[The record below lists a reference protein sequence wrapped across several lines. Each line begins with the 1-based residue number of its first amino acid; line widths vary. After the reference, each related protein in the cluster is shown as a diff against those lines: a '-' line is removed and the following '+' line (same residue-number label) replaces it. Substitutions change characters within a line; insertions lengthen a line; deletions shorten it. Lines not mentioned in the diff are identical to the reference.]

1 MLETMF
7 ENALLD
13 YYRGGNSYEDSV
25 KKQLNALEATSL
37 ATTFAVSDMKSDLRK
52 ELRANTN
59 ELHGIRD
66 DIRTAAVGMHNLGQ
80 GIRNDIQDMATG
92 VTSAIQE
99 NTYAVVASQAMLSK
113 TFNQGFNAVNNT
125 LDFGFTLVGK
135 KIDVLSDEIA
145 SKLDQIQDILN
156 NPRLTQSRELYRQ
169 ALISYKKG
177 FFEEAL
183 KDCKEAVEKNTTDF
197 ISWYLLGLIYL
208 YGAGE
213 NSNVI
218 DLNNSEIAFA
228 NAAKYIKPD
237 IPKSEEAKLM
247 ASEIYYNLGISRL
260 IKSNDY
266 LIENKID
273 DSNAKLLEAENAS
286 SIAYQLSKDN
296 LVAAYEQAKE
306 LHFLGKNEEALK
318 LLEELIRAEKTFSL
332 KAINDKNFESLWKN
346 IEELIDKLKKE
357 SCDFLLSTLN
367 DVIRVNMSMFE
378 AEHDF
383 IIEKIKHEKLKN
395 EENLIN
401 DFLAQKEENVLGF
414 NRKKDELQTK
424 YANIEQKDYFTVLDI
439 LSKAYGVFEEFNN
452 QVAYVISYTKNLMD
466 DKISSEVE
474 RQEEERERELQ
485 KKREEE
491 RKRQEEIR
499 RKQEEEEEKLEREEQ
514 RRLEEVAR
522 KKANKRKIIC
532 SIILLIGGFCILL
545 YMRSDFR
552 YTKLLFKAIKKYD
565 VEKVEKYIK
574 KGANVN
580 AKKGKSGSTPIFY
593 MLNSIHPGVN
603 KRYNKIYEGFF
614 NKLGDCKTTN
624 VYENIRHSWLEY
636 YKEPFQ
642 IFDLLIN
649 AGADIN
655 VANNYGVTPLMLS
668 SYFLARCGNEE
679 TDHQIFMCIEKM
691 LDLGAD
697 VNAKTCSGIT
707 ALDINMFGHWCNE
720 ENKAS
725 NMKYK
730 QKVIDLLRTHGAK

>member
-80 GIRNDIQDMATG
+80 GIRNDIQDMAIG

-213 NSNVI
+213 NGNVI
-218 DLNNSEIAFA
+218 DLNNAEIALS

-237 IPKSEEAKLM
+237 ISKSDEAKLM

-306 LHFLGKNEEALK
+306 LHFLGKNEDSIK
-318 LLEELIRAEKTFSL
+318 LLEELIRTEKTFAL
-332 KAINDKNFESLWKN
+332 KAINDKNFESLWKD

-357 SCDFLLSTLN
+357 SCDFLKETLN
-367 DVIRVNMSMFE
+367 EFIRASFSKFE
-378 AEHDF
+378 LEHEF
-383 IIEKIKHEKLKN
+383 IIETIKKEHLEKEN
-395 EENLIN
+395 EIIDE
-401 DFLAQKEENVLGF
+401 FLTQKKDNIAGL
-414 NRKKDELQTK
+414 NRKKEELQSK
-424 YANIEQKDYFTVLDI
+424 YVGIEEKDYFTVLDI
-439 LSKAYGVFEEFNN
+439 LSTAYDDFNDFN
-452 QVAYVISYTKNLMD
+452 KHIECILDLTKVLFTVRVG
-466 DKISSEVE
+466 EQQE
-474 RQEEERERELQ
+474 REEEERERKEEIQ
-485 KKREEE
+485 REEN
-491 RKRQEEIR
+491 RKRLEEIR
-499 RKQEEEEEKLEREEQ
+499 RKQEENEKKLEEERLIEDEK
-514 RRLEEVAR
+514 RRKKEKKETVIGVIIFGSIIGLIIGLLFCFFPNLMDFDDNAFITFLVIVGLIIWGICFGSIPMVFDWCCGCLFSILLFCGGIFIGLVITACIQFHLEEGIYIAVVCISTLAGMLLGG
-522 KKANKRKIIC
+522 II
-532 SIILLIGGFCILL
+532 GF
-545 YMRSDFR
+545 S
-552 YTKLLFKAIKKYD
+552 AIKED
-565 VEKVEKYIK
+565 
-574 KGANVN
+574 
-580 AKKGKSGSTPIFY
+580 GK
-593 MLNSIHPGVN
+593 
-603 KRYNKIYEGFF
+603 
-614 NKLGDCKTTN
+614 D
-624 VYENIRHSWLEY
+624 
-636 YKEPFQ
+636 
-642 IFDLLIN
+642 
-649 AGADIN
+649 
-655 VANNYGVTPLMLS
+655 
-668 SYFLARCGNEE
+668 
-679 TDHQIFMCIEKM
+679 
-691 LDLGAD
+691 
-697 VNAKTCSGIT
+697 
-707 ALDINMFGHWCNE
+707 
-720 ENKAS
+720 
-725 NMKYK
+725 
-730 QKVIDLLRTHGAK
+730 

>member
-213 NSNVI
+213 NGNVI
-218 DLNNSEIAFA
+218 DLNNAEIALS

-237 IPKSEEAKLM
+237 ISKSDEAKLM

-318 LLEELIRAEKTFSL
+318 LLEELIRSEKTFSL
-332 KAINDKNFESLWKN
+332 KAINDKNFESLWKD
-346 IEELIDKLKKE
+346 IEKLIDKLKKE
-357 SCDFLLSTLN
+357 SCDFLKETLN
-367 DVIRVNMSMFE
+367 EFIRAGSSKFE
-378 AEHDF
+378 MEHEL
-383 IIEKIKHEKLKN
+383 IIEKIKDVHLEKEN
-395 EENLIN
+395 EIIDE
-401 DFLAQKEENVLGF
+401 FLTQKKDNIAGL
-414 NRKKDELQTK
+414 NRKKEELQSK
-424 YANIEQKDYFTVLDI
+424 YVGIEEKDYFTVLDI
-439 LSKAYGVFEEFNN
+439 LSTAYDDFNDFN
-452 QVAYVISYTKNLMD
+452 KHIECILDLTKVLFTVRVG
-466 DKISSEVE
+466 E
-474 RQEEERERELQ
+474 QQEREE
-485 KKREEE
+485 KE
-491 RKRQEEIR
+491 RKRKEEIQREENRKRLEEIR
-499 RKQEEEEEKLEREEQ
+499 REQEENEKKLEEERLIEDEK
-514 RRLEEVAR
+514 RRKKEKKETVIGVIIFGSIIGLIIGLLFCFFPNLMDFDDNAFITFLVIVGLIIWGICFGSIPMVFDWCCGCLFSILLFCGGIFIGLVITACIQFHLEEGIYIAVVCISTLAGMLLGG
-522 KKANKRKIIC
+522 II
-532 SIILLIGGFCILL
+532 GF
-545 YMRSDFR
+545 S
-552 YTKLLFKAIKKYD
+552 AIKED
-565 VEKVEKYIK
+565 
-574 KGANVN
+574 
-580 AKKGKSGSTPIFY
+580 GK
-593 MLNSIHPGVN
+593 
-603 KRYNKIYEGFF
+603 
-614 NKLGDCKTTN
+614 D
-624 VYENIRHSWLEY
+624 
-636 YKEPFQ
+636 
-642 IFDLLIN
+642 
-649 AGADIN
+649 
-655 VANNYGVTPLMLS
+655 
-668 SYFLARCGNEE
+668 
-679 TDHQIFMCIEKM
+679 
-691 LDLGAD
+691 
-697 VNAKTCSGIT
+697 
-707 ALDINMFGHWCNE
+707 
-720 ENKAS
+720 
-725 NMKYK
+725 
-730 QKVIDLLRTHGAK
+730 

>member
-213 NSNVI
+213 NGNVI
-218 DLNNSEIAFA
+218 DLNNAEIAFA

-237 IPKSEEAKLM
+237 IPKSDEAKLM

-266 LIENKID
+266 LIENKIE

-306 LHFLGKNEEALK
+306 LHFLGKNEDSLK
-318 LLEELIRAEKTFSL
+318 LLEELIRAEKTFAL
-332 KAINDKNFESLWKN
+332 KAINDKNFESLWKD
-346 IEELIDKLKKE
+346 IEKLIDKLKKE
-357 SCDFLLSTLN
+357 SCDFLLTTLN
-367 DVIRVNMSMFE
+367 DVIRVNTSMFE

-383 IIEKIKHEKLKN
+383 IVEKIKHEKLKN

-474 RQEEERERELQ
+474 REVKERKRKEEI
-485 KKREEE
+485 KREKE
-491 RKRQEEIR
+491 RKRQEE
-499 RKQEEEEEKLEREEQ
+499 EEILEREEQ
-514 RRLEEVAR
+514 KRLEEERIQKEFEAIKTNAPKKCILSFFLLAIQWGMVLYFDYVNNNLNFLPIIAGIISSLCFIACWSSSIVGCNLFCCSAVASFILGHPVIGIINSFAMFFSGMSSLGNDELSMIEI
-522 KKANKRKIIC
+522 KKHNNNVFITSFRNLSFILFVNFYIVYDDSSLWGIVLFILAAFIGPVSGIFGGILWILGAILLFFTAHYVLCII
-532 SIILLIGGFCILL
+532 SIIVGIIAFG
-545 YMRSDFR
+545 
-552 YTKLLFKAIKKYD
+552 
-565 VEKVEKYIK
+565 
-574 KGANVN
+574 
-580 AKKGKSGSTPIFY
+580 
-593 MLNSIHPGVN
+593 N
-603 KRYNKIYEGFF
+603 KF
-614 NKLGDCKTTN
+614 
-624 VYENIRHSWLEY
+624 
-636 YKEPFQ
+636 
-642 IFDLLIN
+642 
-649 AGADIN
+649 
-655 VANNYGVTPLMLS
+655 
-668 SYFLARCGNEE
+668 
-679 TDHQIFMCIEKM
+679 
-691 LDLGAD
+691 
-697 VNAKTCSGIT
+697 
-707 ALDINMFGHWCNE
+707 
-720 ENKAS
+720 
-725 NMKYK
+725 
-730 QKVIDLLRTHGAK
+730 

>member
-25 KKQLNALEATSL
+25 KKQLNALETTSL

-218 DLNNSEIAFA
+218 DLNNAEIAFA

-266 LIENKID
+266 LIENKIE

-306 LHFLGKNEEALK
+306 LHFLGKKEDSLK
-318 LLEELIRAEKTFSL
+318 LLEELIRAEKTFAL
-332 KAINDKNFESLWKN
+332 KAINDKNFESLWKD
-346 IEELIDKLKKE
+346 IEKLIDKLKKE
-357 SCDFLLSTLN
+357 SCDFLLTTLN
-367 DVIRVNMSMFE
+367 DVIRVNTSMFE

-383 IIEKIKHEKLKN
+383 IVEKIKHEKLKN

-466 DKISSEVE
+466 DKISSEVKRE
-474 RQEEERERELQ
+474 EERKRQEEI
-485 KKREEE
+485 KREEE

-514 RRLEEVAR
+514 RRLEEERIQKEFETIKTNAPKKCILSFFLLAIQWGVVLYFDYVNNNLNFLPIIAGIISSLCFIPSWSSSIVGCNLFCCSAVASFILGHPVIGIINSFAVFFSGMSSLGNTSMIEI
-522 KKANKRKIIC
+522 KKHNDNVLYNVFRNLSFILFVNYYIVYDDSSLWGIVLFILAAFIGIFTGIFGGILWILGAILLFFTAHYVLCII
-532 SIILLIGGFCILL
+532 SIIVGIIAFWI
-545 YMRSDFR
+545 
-552 YTKLLFKAIKKYD
+552 
-565 VEKVEKYIK
+565 
-574 KGANVN
+574 
-580 AKKGKSGSTPIFY
+580 
-593 MLNSIHPGVN
+593 NS
-603 KRYNKIYEGFF
+603 
-614 NKLGDCKTTN
+614 L
-624 VYENIRHSWLEY
+624 
-636 YKEPFQ
+636 
-642 IFDLLIN
+642 
-649 AGADIN
+649 
-655 VANNYGVTPLMLS
+655 
-668 SYFLARCGNEE
+668 
-679 TDHQIFMCIEKM
+679 
-691 LDLGAD
+691 
-697 VNAKTCSGIT
+697 
-707 ALDINMFGHWCNE
+707 
-720 ENKAS
+720 
-725 NMKYK
+725 
-730 QKVIDLLRTHGAK
+730 

>member
-135 KIDVLSDEIA
+135 KIDVLSEEIA

-218 DLNNSEIAFA
+218 DLNNAEIAFA

-237 IPKSEEAKLM
+237 IPKSEEAKLL
-247 ASEIYYNLGISRL
+247 ASEIYYNLGLSRL

-273 DSNAKLLEAENAS
+273 DSNAKLLEAEKAS

-318 LLEELIRAEKTFSL
+318 LLEELIRSEKTFAL
-332 KAINDKNFESLWKN
+332 KAINDKNFESLWKD
-346 IEELIDKLKKE
+346 IEKLIDKLKKE
-357 SCDFLLSTLN
+357 SCDFLKETLN
-367 DVIRVNMSMFE
+367 EFIRASFSKFE
-378 AEHDF
+378 LEHEF
-383 IIEKIKHEKLKN
+383 IIETIKN
-395 EENLIN
+395 EHLEKENEII
-401 DFLAQKEENVLGF
+401 DEFLTQKKDNIAGL
-414 NRKKDELQTK
+414 NRKKDELQSK
-424 YANIEQKDYFTVLDI
+424 YVGIEEKDYFTVLEI
-439 LSKAYGVFEEFNN
+439 LSTAYDDFNDFNKHTEFILNLLKTLF
-452 QVAYVISYTKNLMD
+452 ATKV
-466 DKISSEVE
+466 SSEK
-474 RQEEERERELQ
+474 EREEKERKRKEEI
-485 KKREEE
+485 KREEE

-499 RKQEEEEEKLEREEQ
+499 RKQEEEEEKLEEERLIAEEKREKKE
-514 RRLEEVAR
+514 RRRSRIKSTIIGLIIGLIIGIIGVWICDYNVISWDEGASVVFWVVTVIMAIFSMIIVDE
-522 KKANKRKIIC
+522 NKLIVG
-532 SIILLIGGFCILL
+532 IILGIITGIIFALISMPFIYCAWDAHLPLVSI
-545 YMRSDFR
+545 
-552 YTKLLFKAIKKYD
+552 AISMAFFG
-565 VEKVEKYIK
+565 II
-574 KGANVN
+574 GLII
-580 AKKGKSGSTPIFY
+580 GS
-593 MLNSIHPGVN
+593 L
-603 KRYNKIYEGFF
+603 
-614 NKLGDCKTTN
+614 
-624 VYENIRHSWLEY
+624 
-636 YKEPFQ
+636 
-642 IFDLLIN
+642 
-649 AGADIN
+649 
-655 VANNYGVTPLMLS
+655 
-668 SYFLARCGNEE
+668 
-679 TDHQIFMCIEKM
+679 
-691 LDLGAD
+691 
-697 VNAKTCSGIT
+697 
-707 ALDINMFGHWCNE
+707 
-720 ENKAS
+720 
-725 NMKYK
+725 
-730 QKVIDLLRTHGAK
+730 

>member
-99 NTYAVVASQAMLSK
+99 NTYAVVASQEMLAK
-113 TFNQGFNAVNNT
+113 TFQHGFNAVNNT

-213 NSNVI
+213 NGNVI
-218 DLNNSEIAFA
+218 DLNNAEIALS

-318 LLEELIRAEKTFSL
+318 LLEELIRAEKTFAL
-332 KAINDKNFESLWKN
+332 KAINDKNFESLWKD
-346 IEELIDKLKKE
+346 IEKLIDKLKKE
-357 SCDFLLSTLN
+357 SCDFLKETLN
-367 DVIRVNMSMFE
+367 EFIRASFSKFE
-378 AEHDF
+378 LEHEL
-383 IIEKIKHEKLKN
+383 IIEKIKDVHLEKEN
-395 EENLIN
+395 EIIDE
-401 DFLAQKEENVLGF
+401 FLTQKKDNIAGL
-414 NRKKDELQTK
+414 NRKKEELQSK
-424 YANIEQKDYFTVLDI
+424 YVGIEEKDYFTVLDI
-439 LSKAYGVFEEFNN
+439 LSTAYDDFNDFN
-452 QVAYVISYTKNLMD
+452 KHIECILDLTKVLFTVRVG
-466 DKISSEVE
+466 E
-474 RQEEERERELQ
+474 QQEREEKERKRKEEI
-485 KKREEE
+485 KREEE
-491 RKRQEEIR
+491 RKR
-499 RKQEEEEEKLEREEQ
+499 QEEEEEKLEREEQ
-514 RRLEEVAR
+514 RRLEEEKKIRIQKEFETIKTNATKKSILSFFLLAIQWGIVLYFDYVNNNLNFLPIIAGIISSLCFIASWSSSIVGCNLFCCSAVASFILGHPIIGIINSFAVFFSGISSFVEEELSMIEIR
-522 KKANKRKIIC
+522 KYYNNVLYTLFRNLSFILFVNYYIVYDDSSLWGIVLFILAAFMGIFSGIFGGILWILGAILLFFTAHYVLCII
-532 SIILLIGGFCILL
+532 SIIVGIIAFW
-545 YMRSDFR
+545 
-552 YTKLLFKAIKKYD
+552 
-565 VEKVEKYIK
+565 
-574 KGANVN
+574 
-580 AKKGKSGSTPIFY
+580 
-593 MLNSIHPGVN
+593 N
-603 KRYNKIYEGFF
+603 KF
-614 NKLGDCKTTN
+614 
-624 VYENIRHSWLEY
+624 
-636 YKEPFQ
+636 
-642 IFDLLIN
+642 
-649 AGADIN
+649 
-655 VANNYGVTPLMLS
+655 
-668 SYFLARCGNEE
+668 
-679 TDHQIFMCIEKM
+679 
-691 LDLGAD
+691 
-697 VNAKTCSGIT
+697 
-707 ALDINMFGHWCNE
+707 
-720 ENKAS
+720 
-725 NMKYK
+725 
-730 QKVIDLLRTHGAK
+730 

>member
-213 NSNVI
+213 NGNVI
-218 DLNNSEIAFA
+218 DLNNAEIAFA

-306 LHFLGKNEEALK
+306 LHFLGKNEDSIK
-318 LLEELIRAEKTFSL
+318 LLEELIRAEKTFAL
-332 KAINDKNFESLWKN
+332 KAINDKNFESLWKD
-346 IEELIDKLKKE
+346 IEKLIDKLKKE
-357 SCDFLLSTLN
+357 SCDFLLTTLN
-367 DVIRVNMSMFE
+367 DVIRVNTSMFE

-383 IIEKIKHEKLKN
+383 IVEKIKHEKLKN

-466 DKISSEVE
+466 GKISSEVE
-474 RQEEERERELQ
+474 REVKERKRKEEI
-485 KKREEE
+485 KREKE
-491 RKRQEEIR
+491 RKRQEE
-499 RKQEEEEEKLEREEQ
+499 EEILEREEQ
-514 RRLEEVAR
+514 KRLEEERIQKEFEAIKTNAPKKCILSFFLLAIQWGMVLYFDYVNNNLNFLPIIAGIISSLCFIACWSSSIVGCNLFCCSAVASFILGHPVIGIINSFAMFFSGMSSLGNDELSMIEI
-522 KKANKRKIIC
+522 KKHNNNLLYTLFRSLSFILFVNHYIVYDDSSLWGIVLFILAAFIGPVSGIFGGILWILGAILLFFTAHYVLCII
-532 SIILLIGGFCILL
+532 SIIVGIIAFW
-545 YMRSDFR
+545 
-552 YTKLLFKAIKKYD
+552 
-565 VEKVEKYIK
+565 
-574 KGANVN
+574 
-580 AKKGKSGSTPIFY
+580 
-593 MLNSIHPGVN
+593 N
-603 KRYNKIYEGFF
+603 KF
-614 NKLGDCKTTN
+614 
-624 VYENIRHSWLEY
+624 
-636 YKEPFQ
+636 
-642 IFDLLIN
+642 
-649 AGADIN
+649 
-655 VANNYGVTPLMLS
+655 
-668 SYFLARCGNEE
+668 
-679 TDHQIFMCIEKM
+679 
-691 LDLGAD
+691 
-697 VNAKTCSGIT
+697 
-707 ALDINMFGHWCNE
+707 
-720 ENKAS
+720 
-725 NMKYK
+725 
-730 QKVIDLLRTHGAK
+730 

>member
-135 KIDVLSDEIA
+135 KIDVLSEEIA

-367 DVIRVNMSMFE
+367 DVIRVNTSMFE

-474 RQEEERERELQ
+474 REEEERERELQ

>member
-7 ENALLD
+7 ENTLLD

-52 ELRANTN
+52 ELRANTT
-59 ELHGIRD
+59 ELQGIRD

-218 DLNNSEIAFA
+218 DLNNAEIALS

-237 IPKSEEAKLM
+237 ISKSEEAKLM

-266 LIENKID
+266 LIENKIE

-306 LHFLGKNEEALK
+306 LHFLGKNEDSLK
-318 LLEELIRAEKTFSL
+318 ILEELIRAEKTFAL
-332 KAINDKNFESLWKN
+332 KAINDKNFESLWKD
-346 IEELIDKLKKE
+346 IEKLIDKLKKE
-357 SCDFLLSTLN
+357 SCDFLLTTLN
-367 DVIRVNMSMFE
+367 DVIRVNTSMFE

-383 IIEKIKHEKLKN
+383 IVEKIKHEKLKN

-401 DFLAQKEENVLGF
+401 DFLAQKEENVLEF

-424 YANIEQKDYFTVLDI
+424 YVNIEQKDYFTVLDI
-439 LSKAYGVFEEFNN
+439 LSKAYGVFEDFNN

-466 DKISSEVE
+466 GKISSEVE
-474 RQEEERERELQ
+474 REEEERERELQ

-491 RKRQEEIR
+491 RIRQEEIR
-499 RKQEEEEEKLEREEQ
+499 RKQEEEKKKLEEAIEIAAEKIWKKE
-514 RRLEEVAR
+514 RRQTVIKSMMIGLVIGLVIGFVLFVSLYF
-522 KKANKRKIIC
+522 NKGFDWDDLVDDYMWIGF
-532 SIILLIGGFCILL
+532 ILMILGGFYSAFWVGEMWESCLLRILFFIIG
-545 YMRSDFR
+545 MAIM
-552 YTKLLFKAIKKYD
+552 LFVY
-565 VEKVEKYIK
+565 VCFGVFMSH
-574 KGANVN
+574 GL
-580 AKKGKSGSTPIFY
+580 PII
-593 MLNSIHPGVN
+593 SIGITTV
-603 KRYNKIYEGFF
+603 
-614 NKLGDCKTTN
+614 LGG
-624 VYENIRHSWLEY
+624 I
-636 YKEPFQ
+636 
-642 IFDLLIN
+642 I
-649 AGADIN
+649 G
-655 VANNYGVTPLMLS
+655 LS
-668 SYFLARCGNEE
+668 SS
-679 TDHQIFMCIEKM
+679 IFFI
-691 LDLGAD
+691 
-697 VNAKTCSGIT
+697 
-707 ALDINMFGHWCNE
+707 
-720 ENKAS
+720 
-725 NMKYK
+725 
-730 QKVIDLLRTHGAK
+730 

>member
-59 ELHGIRD
+59 ELHGIRA

-80 GIRNDIQDMATG
+80 GIRNDIQDMAIG

-213 NSNVI
+213 NGNVI
-218 DLNNSEIAFA
+218 DLNNAEIALS

-237 IPKSEEAKLM
+237 ISKSDEAKLM

-306 LHFLGKNEEALK
+306 LHFLGKNEDSIK
-318 LLEELIRAEKTFSL
+318 LLEELIRTEKTFAL
-332 KAINDKNFESLWKN
+332 KAINDKNFESLWKD

-357 SCDFLLSTLN
+357 SCDFLKETLN
-367 DVIRVNMSMFE
+367 EFIRASFSKFE
-378 AEHDF
+378 LEHEF
-383 IIEKIKHEKLKN
+383 IIETIKKEHLEKEN
-395 EENLIN
+395 EIIDE
-401 DFLAQKEENVLGF
+401 FLTQKKDNIAGL
-414 NRKKDELQTK
+414 NRKKDELQSK
-424 YANIEQKDYFTVLDI
+424 YVGIEEKDYFTVLEI
-439 LSKAYGVFEEFNN
+439 LSTAYDDFNDFN
-452 QVAYVISYTKNLMD
+452 KHTELILNLLKTLFVTKV
-466 DKISSEVE
+466 SSEKE
-474 RQEEERERELQ
+474 REVKERERKEEI
-485 KKREEE
+485 KREEE

-499 RKQEEEEEKLEREEQ
+499 RKQEEEKEKLEEERLIAEEKREKKE
-514 RRLEEVAR
+514 RRRSRIKSTIIGLIIGLIIGIIGVWICDYNVISWDDGASVVFWVVTVIMAIFSMIVVDE
-522 KKANKRKIIC
+522 NKLIVG
-532 SIILLIGGFCILL
+532 IILGIITGIIFALISMPFIYCAWDAHLPLVSI
-545 YMRSDFR
+545 
-552 YTKLLFKAIKKYD
+552 AISMAFFG
-565 VEKVEKYIK
+565 II
-574 KGANVN
+574 GLII
-580 AKKGKSGSTPIFY
+580 GS
-593 MLNSIHPGVN
+593 L
-603 KRYNKIYEGFF
+603 
-614 NKLGDCKTTN
+614 
-624 VYENIRHSWLEY
+624 
-636 YKEPFQ
+636 
-642 IFDLLIN
+642 
-649 AGADIN
+649 
-655 VANNYGVTPLMLS
+655 
-668 SYFLARCGNEE
+668 
-679 TDHQIFMCIEKM
+679 
-691 LDLGAD
+691 
-697 VNAKTCSGIT
+697 
-707 ALDINMFGHWCNE
+707 
-720 ENKAS
+720 
-725 NMKYK
+725 
-730 QKVIDLLRTHGAK
+730 

>member
-218 DLNNSEIAFA
+218 DLNNAEIALS

-266 LIENKID
+266 FIENKIE

-286 SIAYQLSKDN
+286 SIAYQLSKEN

-306 LHFLGKNEEALK
+306 LHFLGKNEDSLK
-318 LLEELIRAEKTFSL
+318 LLEELIRAEKTFAL
-332 KAINDKNFESLWKN
+332 KAINDKNFESLWKD
-346 IEELIDKLKKE
+346 IEKLIDKLKKE
-357 SCDFLLSTLN
+357 SCDFLLTTLN
-367 DVIRVNMSMFE
+367 DVIRVNTSMFE

-383 IIEKIKHEKLKN
+383 IVEKIKHEKLKN

-452 QVAYVISYTKNLMD
+452 QVSYVISYTKNLMD

-474 RQEEERERELQ
+474 REEEERERELQ

-499 RKQEEEEEKLEREEQ
+499 RKQEEEKKKINEQKRIEEEKRRKKERRRTIVKSMMIGLIIGFVVGVVLFLSFYFKEWFDWEREL
-514 RRLEEVAR
+514 LEYNIWIGV
-522 KKANKRKIIC
+522 
-532 SIILLIGGFCILL
+532 ILTILGGIYFAYIGGNLGGCLLSILFFIFGFVIVFSA
-545 YMRSDFR
+545 YSF
-552 YTKLLFKAIKKYD
+552 FAICMD
-565 VEKVEKYIK
+565 QGLPFI
-574 KGANVN
+574 
-580 AKKGKSGSTPIFY
+580 
-593 MLNSIHPGVN
+593 SIGITTVLGGIIGLSSS
-603 KRYNKIYEGFF
+603 RFF
-614 NKLGDCKTTN
+614 N
-624 VYENIRHSWLEY
+624 
-636 YKEPFQ
+636 
-642 IFDLLIN
+642 
-649 AGADIN
+649 
-655 VANNYGVTPLMLS
+655 
-668 SYFLARCGNEE
+668 
-679 TDHQIFMCIEKM
+679 
-691 LDLGAD
+691 
-697 VNAKTCSGIT
+697 
-707 ALDINMFGHWCNE
+707 
-720 ENKAS
+720 
-725 NMKYK
+725 
-730 QKVIDLLRTHGAK
+730 